1 MINVEKWSKITKIVQ
16 NKYKIFFEPP
26 NAKPRATLC
35 NKICLGLSKKMYLEN
50 FWQFTKPL
58 NRISEEE
65 DLKI

>member
-35 NKICLGLSKKMYLEN
+35 NKICLGLSKKNVFGEFLTVY
-50 FWQFTKPL
+50 QA
-58 NRISEEE
+58 S
-65 DLKI
+65 